1 MEIGNLEHLVEEFK
15 IFKKMKKIKTILLC
29 LFLSF
34 YGVNAQNKEKIV
46 ASNIK
51 QVRVF
56 LSKAEINNVAQVSV
70 GSGTTTLVFEELPAR
85 LEQASLQVNAKGAV
99 TIMSVKHRINYLKS
113 QAKAEKIKKLEIDL
127 EELQDEL
134 NRLQGQKK
142 IFQEEEAMILANK
155 QVGGD
160 QSGVS
165 AQKLKEVADFYRVRL
180 NEINQKVLELNKQI
194 KKIQE
199 KEQKTRKQ
207 MQEENSQANKP
218 SSEVLVT
225 VKADAPSSINFE
237 ISYIVPDA
245 GWQPIYDIRSKDT
258 KSPTQL
264 MYRANVYQNTGLDW
278 ENVKISLSSGNPSA
292 GGNKPELA
300 VWYVNQY
307 IAQSY
312 GYENKRSFAARK
324 QKDVSSTAYGAAADR
339 AILNEDL
346 NKEAETI
353 ADFTNV
359 QENTLATEFEIAL
372 PYSIPSDGKPQL
384 VDVQKFDVNTIYT
397 YSAAPK
403 LDKDAFL
410 TARLIDWEKF
420 NLISG
425 KANVYFEGAF
435 VGETYL
441 NANNTKDTL
450 VVSLGRDKKIV
461 IEREQIKDFTTKKK
475 LSSHIK
481 EEFAFEIR
489 IRNTK
494 KERVVIYLEDQIPIS
509 KNNKIE
515 VELLEATGA
524 KADSITGKIT
534 WKLEVNTAETKK
546 VRLRYSMKYPKDMQ
560 IQY

>member
-1 MEIGNLEHLVEEFK
+1 
-15 IFKKMKKIKTILLC
+15 MKKNIATLFG
-29 LFLSF
+29 LFLAII
-34 YGVNAQNKEKIV
+34 VNAQSNEKTIV
-46 ASNIK
+46 STIK

-56 LSKAEINNVAQVSV
+56 LSKAEVSNIAQTSV
-70 GSGTTTLVFEELPAR
+70 GVGTTTLVFEELPAR

-99 TIMSVKHRINYLKS
+99 TIMAVKHRINYLKS
-113 QAKAEKIKKLEIDL
+113 QAKAEKIKKFEAAL

-134 NRLQGQKK
+134 NRLQRQKK
-142 IFQEEEAMILANK
+142 IFQEDEAMILANK
-155 QVGGD
+155 QVGGEN
-160 QSGVS
+160 SGVS
-165 AQKLKEVADFYRVRL
+165 AQKLKEVADFYRLRL
-180 NEINQKVLELNKQI
+180 GEINQKVLELNKQI
-194 KKIQE
+194 KKTQE
-199 KEQKTRKQ
+199 KEQQTRKQ
-207 MQEENSQANKP
+207 IQEENAQANKP

-225 VKADAPSSINFE
+225 IKSETPGNVSFE

-245 GWQPIYDIRSKDT
+245 GWQPIYDIRSKDA
-258 KSPTQL
+258 KSPAQL
-264 MYRANVYQNTGLDW
+264 MYRANVFQNTGLDW
-278 ENVKISLSSGNPSA
+278 NNVKISLSSGNPSV

-300 VWYVNQY
+300 IWYVNQFVLES
-307 IAQSY
+307 SY
-312 GYENKRSFAARK
+312 RYENKRTFAARK
-324 QKDVSSTAYGAAADR
+324 QREVTTMAYGAAADR
-339 AILNEDL
+339 GGVEDL
-346 NKEAETI
+346 PNKEAETI

-410 TARLIDWEKF
+410 TARLIEWEKF

-450 VVSLGRDKKIV
+450 VISLGRDKKIV
-461 IEREQIKDFTTKKK
+461 IEREQIKDLTTKKK

-481 EEFAFEIR
+481 EDFGYEIR

-494 KERVVIYLEDQIPIS
+494 KERIVLYLEDQIPIS
-509 KNNKIE
+509 KNSKIE

-524 KADSITGKIT
+524 KADSITGKLI
-534 WKLEVNTAETKK
+534 WKLEVNPSETKK
-546 VRLRYSMKYPKDMQ
+546 IRLRYSIRYPKDMQ

>member
-1 MEIGNLEHLVEEFK
+1 
-15 IFKKMKKIKTILLC
+15 MKKNIATLFG
-29 LFLSF
+29 LFLAII
-34 YGVNAQNKEKIV
+34 VNAQSNEKTIV
-46 ASNIK
+46 STIK

-56 LSKAEINNVAQVSV
+56 LSKAEVSNIAQTSV
-70 GSGTTTLVFEELPAR
+70 GVGTTTLVFEELPAR

-99 TIMSVKHRINYLKS
+99 TIMAVKHRINYLKS
-113 QAKAEKIKKLEIDL
+113 QAKAEKIKKFEADL

-134 NRLQGQKK
+134 NRLQMQKK

-155 QVGGD
+155 QVGGEN
-160 QSGVS
+160 SGVS
-165 AQKLKEVADFYRVRL
+165 AQKLKEVADFYRLRL
-180 NEINQKVLELNKQI
+180 GEINQKVLELNKQI
-194 KKIQE
+194 KKTQE
-199 KEQKTRKQ
+199 KEQQTRKQ
-207 MQEENSQANKP
+207 IQEENAQANKP

-225 VKADAPSSINFE
+225 IKSETPGNVSFE

-245 GWQPIYDIRSKDT
+245 GWQPIYDIRSKDA
-258 KSPTQL
+258 KSPAQL
-264 MYRANVYQNTGLDW
+264 MYRANVFQNTGLDW
-278 ENVKISLSSGNPSA
+278 NNVKISLSSGNPSV

-300 VWYVNQY
+300 IWYVNQFVLES
-307 IAQSY
+307 SY
-312 GYENKRSFAARK
+312 RYENKRTFAARK
-324 QKDVSSTAYGAAADR
+324 QREVTTMAYGAAADR
-339 AILNEDL
+339 GGVEDL
-346 NKEAETI
+346 PNKEAETI

-410 TARLIDWEKF
+410 TARLIEWEKF

-450 VVSLGRDKKIV
+450 VISLGRDKKIV
-461 IEREQIKDFTTKKK
+461 IEREQIKDLTTKKK

-481 EEFAFEIR
+481 EDFGYEIR

-494 KERVVIYLEDQIPIS
+494 KERIVLYLEDQIPIS
-509 KNNKIE
+509 KNSKIE

-524 KADSITGKIT
+524 KADSITGKLI
-534 WKLEVNTAETKK
+534 WKLEVNPSETKK
-546 VRLRYSMKYPKDMQ
+546 IRLRYSIRYPKDMQ

>member
-1 MEIGNLEHLVEEFK
+1 
-15 IFKKMKKIKTILLC
+15 MKKTIIFLLC
-29 LFLSF
+29 CF
-34 YGVNAQNKEKIV
+34 GVFWNAKAQSNEKTLG
-46 ASNIK
+46 STIK

-56 LSKAEINNVAQVSV
+56 LSKAEISNVAQTSV
-70 GSGTTTLVFEELPAR
+70 AMGTTTLVFEELPAR

-99 TIMSVKHRINYLKS
+99 TIMAVKHRINHLKS
-113 QAKAEKIKKLEIDL
+113 QAKAEKIKKLEADL
-127 EELQDEL
+127 EDLQDEL
-134 NRLQGQKK
+134 NRLQAQKK

-155 QVGGD
+155 QIG
-160 QSGVS
+160 SENLGVS

-180 NEINQKVLELNKQI
+180 NEINQKILELNKQI
-194 KKIQE
+194 KKTQE
-199 KEQKTRKQ
+199 KEQKIRKQ
-207 MQEENSQANKP
+207 LQEENSQASKP

-225 VKADAPSSINFE
+225 VKADAPTTVSFE

-245 GWQPIYDIRSKDT
+245 GWQPIYDIRSKNT

-278 ENVKISLSSGNPSA
+278 NNVKISLSSGNPSV
-292 GGNKPELA
+292 GGNKPELPTWF
-300 VWYVNQY
+300 VDQFVIN
-307 IAQSY
+307 QSY
-312 GYENKRSFAARK
+312 GSTKRKAAESPRMK
-324 QKDVSSTAYGAAADR
+324 GVTTNAYDRGGAD
-339 AILNEDL
+339 IGDL
-346 NKEAETI
+346 KYAKEAETI
-353 ADFTNV
+353 ADFTKV

-372 PYSIPSDGKPQL
+372 PYTIPSNGKAQL

-403 LDKDAFL
+403 LDRDAFL

-481 EEFAFEIR
+481 EDFGFEIR

-494 KERVVIYLEDQIPIS
+494 KERITIYLEDQMPIS
-509 KNNKIE
+509 KNSKIE
-515 VELLEATGA
+515 VELIEATGA
-524 KADSITGKIT
+524 TVDTVTGKIV
-534 WKLEVNTAETKK
+534 WKLEVNPAETKK
-546 VRLRYSMKYPKDMQ
+546 VKLRYSVRYPKDMI